1 MTKSELANT
10 DPEHPES
17 STRVSVRPAIIL
29 YADMLGFSDKVNA
42 ANPAHDAEALVSRL
56 DHFAIQFSGADYED
70 KEIREF
76 FAKKYWAF
84 SDSLVVCLYGG
95 SDAQKV
101 MTEFDADLDQISS
114 IALAQ
119 GHIMWTDGQ
128 LVRGGVARGWF
139 AEKGNTV
146 VGSALVKAARIEK
159 EIAAPFIGVELELYE
174 YYVSHQGRRYYAAD
188 IDPAPGLFIAPCP
201 YTSNRPA
208 LDYFAITLDSVDLTG
223 AQIRA
228 TQALP
233 HDERRD
239 EYRNKCWTAN
249 RRAYVTWH
257 RDFVTQG
264 LKDPD
269 HRIQKKY
276 EALKAHHNTHVDQ
289 LYPGDSTMLVS

>member
-1 MTKSELANT
+1 
-10 DPEHPES
+10 
-17 STRVSVRPAIIL
+17 
-29 YADMLGFSDKVNA
+29 
-42 ANPAHDAEALVSRL
+42 
-56 DHFAIQFSGADYED
+56 
-70 KEIREF
+70 
-76 FAKKYWAF
+76 
-84 SDSLVVCLYGG
+84 
-95 SDAQKV
+95 
-101 MTEFDADLDQISS
+101 
-114 IALAQ
+114 
-119 GHIMWTDGQ
+119 MWTDGQ

-188 IDPAPGLFIAPCP
+188 IDPAPRLFIAPCP